1 MKKLSLLLPGAI
13 ALLLSAAP
21 VLVAHAQSTPTAPTS
36 QRMQKQNRLNLTD
49 AQKASLKTI
58 RDSTRQQVEGVL
70 TSEQRAKLQADR
82 GQGMKRGQN
91 WKSLNLTDD
100 QKARIKVIRQASRA
114 QMDGVLTPEQRSQMQ
129 QYKSQRQPKPLN
141 GRQTL

>member
-1 MKKLSLLLPGAI
+1 MKKLSLLLPSAI

-21 VLVAHAQSTPTAPTS
+21 VLVAHAQSTAPTAPTG

-49 AQKASLKTI
+49 AQKTSLKTI
-58 RDSTRQQVEGVL
+58 RDNTRQQVEGVL

-82 GQGMKRGQN
+82 GQGMKRGQD

-100 QKARIKVIRQASRA
+100 QKARIKAIRQASRA
-114 QMDGVLTPEQRSQMQ
+114 QMDGVLTPEQRSQVQ
-129 QYKSQRQPKPLN
+129 QYKSQRRAKPA
-141 GRQTL
+141 Q